1 MPRYFVKL
9 HAVPIFVIALST
21 MALFQARSAKPA
33 AEALPKAEDREKV
46 VKGTPVDR
54 DQEDRS
60 YETATFGIG

>member
-1 MPRYFVKL
+1 
-9 HAVPIFVIALST
+9 